1 MHFPVNRV
9 LLYLQPYLP
18 INRLLLLLYNT
29 YRCAC
34 WRTLTGNSAT
44 QQNAFLP
51 AFCKFSAQIRLCQIL
66 PLSVLLITT
75 YHYGLVYITDNIDL
89 VVYKKNIHKTKT
101 PPAIKSITVQTK
113 TDNTQYNFTLIYFLT
128 IAVLILG
135 KVAIY
140 NHNNHVNQVLK
151 LQLRNMLFNNLTI
164 TVK

>member
-1 MHFPVNRV
+1 MSDPTTVCPAN
-9 LLYLQPYLP
+9 
-18 INRLLLLLYNT
+18 NNLLLWARVYHRQ
-29 YRCAC
+29 Y
-34 WRTLTGNSAT
+34 S
-44 QQNAFLP
+44 
-51 AFCKFSAQIRLCQIL
+51 FSSLQE
-66 PLSVLLITT
+66 
-75 YHYGLVYITDNIDL
+75 
-89 VVYKKNIHKTKT
+89 NIHKTKT

-113 TDNTQYNFTLIYFLT
+113 TDNTQYNITLIYFLT